1 MKSVCGCF
9 APGTKD
15 KQVLLDSCI
24 ELFLFLLHSVN
35 VEDEHSSYFKKR
47 RGNKPT
53 SSWKF

>member
-47 RGNKPT
+47 RGNKPA